1 MAVSPEPDN
10 SPSPL
15 KFEANSSIMSR
26 LHFGLQSGS
35 AVSTALVN
43 SDLTIAWVS
52 GSIIDLL
59 GRSAAELV
67 GTGALD
73 LLHPEDAQL
82 VIALISS
89 ELDQPTNYR
98 ERQDPARIVLNRLRF
113 KHPKKQWVEVE
124 MSASNETANPRVRGF
139 VLHFVP
145 CQVRA
150 TQDAVMVAMLER
162 KSTYEIVSLIADVV
176 GEVIEDADIF
186 VQADDSTICT
196 SDRLLHVVNRL
207 TETNSKTTTGTN
219 TEESVEHDYTV
230 WRLPAVLD
238 GTSVGAIAVGVGL
251 AMPLTMWT
259 RTVLQQLTVLVCHL
273 VRRDQMERKLSL
285 EASCDPLTG
294 LANRRTFFRRTEHAA
309 ASPHAVIYV
318 DMDGFKTIND
328 AFGHEIGDAAL
339 IEVGHRITNAVRP
352 EDLVSRFG
360 GDEFTVWCAVEDEQE
375 AVHVAERI
383 RSRLIED
390 PFQVNDIRID
400 LRATIGVA
408 VGEAGEVDSLL
419 RRADLA
425 MIGQKR
431 NIKGIV
437 VLDRIDEP

>member
-1 MAVSPEPDN
+1 
-10 SPSPL
+10 
-15 KFEANSSIMSR
+15 
-26 LHFGLQSGS
+26 
-35 AVSTALVN
+35 
-43 SDLTIAWVS
+43 
-52 GSIIDLL
+52 
-59 GRSAAELV
+59 
-67 GTGALD
+67 
-73 LLHPEDAQL
+73 
-82 VIALISS
+82 
-89 ELDQPTNYR
+89 
-98 ERQDPARIVLNRLRF
+98 
-113 KHPKKQWVEVE
+113 
-124 MSASNETANPRVRGF
+124 
-139 VLHFVP
+139 
-145 CQVRA
+145 
-150 TQDAVMVAMLER
+150 
-162 KSTYEIVSLIADVV
+162 
-176 GEVIEDADIF
+176 
-186 VQADDSTICT
+186 
-196 SDRLLHVVNRL
+196 
-207 TETNSKTTTGTN
+207 
-219 TEESVEHDYTV
+219 
-230 WRLPAVLD
+230 VLD